1 MGTAAEIRLF
11 HSDTGFVYQVPP
23 ATTSGHRAETWNVET
38 PLAEVCVTLIR
49 DGEDHA
55 SVRLLDPK
63 TNELWAECPISIPL
77 HTCVER
83 VIDSSRY
90 FVIRVVDSQTSKHAF
105 IGLGYAE
112 REVAGDFYG
121 ALIDYQHYMER
132 KQRAESM
139 SRGEMEGVG
148 DQGHGSDG
156 HGLGLSSNVTLK
168 LNPNHSHSG
177 GFVSNSN
184 KHSGQLNKTFSLM
197 FQNGGLEAAFS
208 TASGGSPHGP
218 GSGISGMSGMSES
231 EEWGAFESAPD
242 GA

>member
-1 MGTAAEIRLF
+1 MRLF

-38 PLAEVCVTLIR
+38 PLAEVCVTLVR
-49 DGEDHA
+49 DGDDHA

-105 IGLGYAE
+105 IGLGYGE

-139 SRGEMEGVG
+139 SVG
-148 DQGHGSDG
+148 DQGQGSSDL
-156 HGLGLSSNVTLK
+156 GLGLHGNLTLK

-177 GFVSNSN
+177 GFVSGSSA

-197 FQNGGLEAAFS
+197 FQNGGLEAALSS
-208 TASGGSPHGP
+208 TPSGGSPHGP
-218 GSGISGMSGMSES
+218 GSGISGMSES
-231 EEWGAFESAPD
+231 EEWGAFESAP
-242 GA
+242 GSA